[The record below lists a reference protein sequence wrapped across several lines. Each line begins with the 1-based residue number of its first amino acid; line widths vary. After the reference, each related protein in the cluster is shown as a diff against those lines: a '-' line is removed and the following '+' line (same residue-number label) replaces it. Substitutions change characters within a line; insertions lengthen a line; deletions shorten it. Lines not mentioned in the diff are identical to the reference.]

1 MDITCS
7 SDAHHM
13 LISWTSHEHHMLISW
28 TSYCVQSH
36 NWRSICSDCSELT
49 EEEETRRD
57 KVWEV
62 LCTEVK
68 YLISQLQPLRIVSI
82 QWGRWGLRVT

>member
-1 MDITCS
+1 MLITCS
-7 SDAHHM
+7 SHGLHM
-13 LISWTSHEHHMLISW
+13 DITWTSH
-28 TSYCVQSH
+28 CVQSQ

-49 EEEETRRD
+49 EEEEARRD

-82 QWGRWGLRVT
+82 QWERWGLKVT